1 MKHSMHQIDDA
12 SDESESEGG
21 NTERI
26 NKNLWVPNINN
37 IQIAADSDEDEDDD
51 FDR

>member
-1 MKHSMHQIDDA
+1 MSLSQRIKHAQRQINEQEDV
-12 SDESESEGG
+12 SDESESEGA

-37 IQIAADSDEDEDDD
+37 I
-51 FDR
+51 